1 MHQIVYHIRMIATRI
16 DIIRIGEMIEVMIMI
31 TAKMSIDV
39 MTITIQEGMKIAIL
53 IISVIVSIIMTVIIH
68 LKEIIVT
75 DNHTGEVVI
84 KKTRSLIIFGDKM
97 IIAKEIGASMISRS
111 QNGLDN
117 FNTNLEK
124 GKIRI
129 LKMLIRNRVNLVV
142 PRYQT
147 AIFAGKM
154 AIMQINVRQKK
165 KERHQP

>member
-1 MHQIVYHIRMIATRI
+1 MGENVTICEGLVIVGPISIQSLNYVLSH
-16 DIIRIGEMIEVMIMI
+16 MIE
-31 TAKMSIDV
+31 
-39 MTITIQEGMKIAIL
+39 
-53 IISVIVSIIMTVIIH
+53 IIH